1 MYVLCSIKKA
11 ARRTTPGSGMA
22 NGGAGGGGGLF
33 AGLKTSATPSLG
45 FGVSS
50 GAGGLPGLGTGS
62 LGRAPLS
69 SISAGQSNAMMS
81 FNKKPATMDC
91 KEQLDNRNSL
101 LKACSRIVRWELTI
115 HYKNQIVI
123 FW

>member
-1 MYVLCSIKKA
+1 MCSIKKA

-22 NGGAGGGGGLF
+22 NGGGGDLF

-50 GAGGLPGLGTGS
+50 GGGGLPGLGVGS

-69 SISAGQSNAMMS
+69 SVNAGQPSTMMS

-91 KEQLDNRNSL
+91 KE
-101 LKACSRIVRWELTI
+101 
-115 HYKNQIVI
+115 
-123 FW
+123 